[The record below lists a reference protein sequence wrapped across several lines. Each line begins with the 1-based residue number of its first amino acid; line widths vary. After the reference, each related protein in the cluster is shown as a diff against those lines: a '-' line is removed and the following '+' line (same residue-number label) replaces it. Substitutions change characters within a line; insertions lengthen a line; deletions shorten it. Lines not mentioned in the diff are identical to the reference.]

1 MSKGG
6 IGRRFKQL
14 VKRLWLGV
22 TLIAAASAFL
32 LLSDSKQRTGG
43 LPRIAI
49 FQFDSVKLLDDGV
62 QGLLDE
68 LKERGFEQGR
78 QVIYERFNAQD
89 DMPTANSIAKEIT
102 SGKYDYVFTVSTNC
116 LQAVANANQAG
127 RVKQIF
133 GVVADP
139 LAAKVGISATDP
151 MVHPKWMVGI
161 GSMAP
166 AGELMEAARTFNPR
180 LQRFGLPWNPSQ
192 ANSERFTKIARDVAK
207 KMGVELVE
215 GSVDSATV
223 VGEVTGSLVA
233 RGADAILALGDLTVA
248 TAIDSVV
255 AEARKGRIP
264 VFSTMPDMANRGALY
279 AVGPDYYV
287 IGRQM
292 GALGA
297 RVLKGEDTAKIP
309 ILYEVPKKIAINLK
323 ALSGLRQEWK
333 IPPELVSKANTVIK

>member
-1 MSKGG
+1 MSKGLL
-6 IGRRFKQL
+6 RAVQ
-14 VKRLWLGV
+14 RLWLGI

-32 LLSDSKQRTGG
+32 LFSDMRQRTGG

-68 LKERGFEQGR
+68 LKERGYEQGR
-78 QVIYERFNAQD
+78 HALYERFNAQD
-89 DMPTANSIAKEIT
+89 DMPTSNSIAKEIT

-116 LQAVANANQAG
+116 LQAVANANTAG

-139 LAAKVGISATDP
+139 LAAKVGISPTDP
-151 MVHPKWMVGI
+151 LVHPKNMVGI
-161 GSMAP
+161 GSLMP
-166 AGELMEAARTFNPR
+166 ADEIMEIARKFNPQ
-180 LQRFGLPWNPSQ
+180 LKSFGLPWNPSQ
-192 ANSERFTKIARDVAK
+192 ANSERYTKMAREVAK
-207 KMGVELVE
+207 KMGVELIE
-215 GSVDSATV
+215 GSVDSATM
-223 VGEVTGSLVA
+223 VGEVTGSLVS

-255 AEARKGRIP
+255 AEARKGRVP
-264 VFSTMPDMANRGALY
+264 VISVMPDTASRGALY
-279 AVGPDYYV
+279 AAGPDYYQ

-292 GALGA
+292 GALGV

-309 ILYEVPKKIAINLK
+309 ILYEVPKKVAINLK
-323 ALSGLRQEWK
+323 SLSGLRQEWK
-333 IPPELVSKANTVIK
+333 IPPEVIAQANTVIK